1 MHRILS
7 ALIALSFV
15 GTGAAFAQSDAI
27 AQRKQSMKDVGAA
40 TRDPGQML
48 QGRQPFDLAK
58 VKASLQ
64 VYVDSAQKMP
74 GLYPPGTEQ
83 GGDTS
88 ASAKV
93 WQSKADFDARF
104 AQWGSASRAALTAI
118 TDEAS
123 FKAEFPKIMQAC
135 GACHEVYREKK

>member
-1 MHRILS
+1 MNSSVLS
-7 ALIALSFV
+7 TSPL
-15 GTGAAFAQSDAI
+15 AFEGSSTTS
-27 AQRKQSMKDVGAA
+27 KQSRKEVGAA

-48 QGRQPFDLAK
+48 QGRQAFDLAK

-64 VYVDSAQKMP
+64 LYVASAQRMP
-74 GLYPPGTEQ
+74 GLYPAGTEQ

-88 ASAKV
+88 ASPKV
-93 WQSKADFDARF
+93 WQTKADFDARF
-104 AQWGSASRAALTAI
+104 AQWGAASQAALAAI

-123 FKAEFPKIMQAC
+123 FKAEFPKIVQAC